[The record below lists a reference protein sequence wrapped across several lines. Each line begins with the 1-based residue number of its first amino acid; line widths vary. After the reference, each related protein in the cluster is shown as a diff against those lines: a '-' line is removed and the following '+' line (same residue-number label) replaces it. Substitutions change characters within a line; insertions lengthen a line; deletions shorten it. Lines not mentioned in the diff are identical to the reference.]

1 MKLLTLVVHTGAQ
14 QDLAD
19 LLRTIDKVPG
29 FTFSHAEGHGL
40 EIEEDAYLS
49 ARDDT
54 VGYAPRVRTDILLE
68 DENVDEVLSELC
80 NKGSCITGQGIYWVT
95 AVEKGGHLK

>member
-1 MKLLTLVVHTGAQ
+1 MKLLTLVVHTNVQ

-29 FTFSHAEGHGL
+29 FTFSHVEGHGQ
-40 EIEEDAYLS
+40 EAEDDSFLS
-49 ARDDT
+49 ARDDV
-54 VGYAPRVRTDILLE
+54 VGYVPRIRTEIMLD
-68 DENVDEVLSELC
+68 DSDVDEVLDKLC
-80 NKGSCITGQGIYWVT
+80 NKDSCIIGQGVYWVT